1 MSDDLAN
8 RTELSL
14 AVRAYAQRAPSVKA
28 GALFE
33 SVAVRCNDARGFN
46 EQISDRDYSEDSGR
60 VPDHDVSATVH
71 AVHVTGISAASWH
84 FLSRRPNLPQRLR
97 IVGHVGQDDQDVH

>member
-46 EQISDRDYSEDSGR
+46 EQISDREYSEDSGR

-71 AVHVTGISAASWH
+71 AVHVTGISAPTGH
-84 FLSRRPNLPQRLR
+84 LFPRCTDLPQRFCVVR
-97 IVGHVGQDDQDVH
+97 HVG